1 MQFHSQLIWGFAI
14 EQTLQ
19 YLISLLQVKKE
30 MCVHDSAFL
39 LNSFQNYETKYWV
52 PFYFTMKKERDEIC
66 Q

>member
-30 MCVHDSAFL
+30 MRVHDSAFL
-39 LNSFQNYETKYWV
+39 LNSFQNWILGTFLFYYEKG
-52 PFYFTMKKERDEIC
+52 KR
-66 Q
+66 